1 MNRRFSTVSFETLLA
16 DSKLAPPASDRALL
30 NDAEVIYAVQPG
42 VSREVLVYGREKL
55 QRIAASEIPEG
66 ARVLRVGLS
75 DGGRQL
81 ESLLA
86 LVHET
91 KGSHDYVPPL
101 STN

>member
-1 MNRRFSTVSFETLLA
+1 MNGRFAVVPLDILLA
-16 DSKLAPPASDRALL
+16 DSKRSPAAHDRALL
-30 NDAEVIYAVQPG
+30 NNADVIYAVQTDRG
-42 VSREVLVYGREKL
+42 HEVLVYGREKL

-75 DGGRQL
+75 DGARQL

-101 STN
+101 SAN